1 MNEFGSIVA
10 YKEKVANNIFYKA
23 KTLYKLNRDMKRVLA
38 SVNKEKF
45 AIINE
50 KYKDVSPDPG
60 YSKYLNIEFWM
71 KRNMWHVFMLGLDKE
86 KPKNVLDIG
95 TGNGYFPFI
104 CKYYGHTVR
113 SIDIWTD
120 PMFNE
125 LIELLGIPRRDYEI
139 KNLELIPPFDVKF
152 DVITGFMVCFNGH
165 HSPLLWTSK
174 EWNFFLR
181 DMATNHCN
189 PGAEAYFTL
198 NEERDTLLFYTE
210 ELYQWFVANGAEVDG
225 ERVYFKS
232 LDRFRN

>member
-1 MNEFGSIVA
+1 MNEFKSIVT
-10 YKEKVANNIFYKA
+10 YREKVAGSFFYKL
-23 KTLYKLNRDMKRVLA
+23 KTVYKLKRDIKRVLA
-38 SVNKEKF
+38 KVDHEKF
-45 AIINE
+45 NAVRK
-50 KYKDVSPDPG
+50 KYKDVAPDPG

-71 KRNMWHVFMLGLDKE
+71 NRNMWHVFILGLDKSS
-86 KPKNVLDIG
+86 PKNILDIG

-113 SIDIWTD
+113 TIDIWTD

-125 LIELLGIPRRDYEI
+125 LIETLKLDRRDYEI
-139 KNLELIPPFDVKF
+139 KNLTPVPPFDIKF

-165 HSPLLWTSK
+165 HSPNLWTSK
-174 EWNFFLR
+174 EWDFFLR

-198 NEERDTLLFYTE
+198 NEERDTLLWYTD
-210 ELYQWFVANGAEVDG
+210 ELYNWFIASGAEVDT